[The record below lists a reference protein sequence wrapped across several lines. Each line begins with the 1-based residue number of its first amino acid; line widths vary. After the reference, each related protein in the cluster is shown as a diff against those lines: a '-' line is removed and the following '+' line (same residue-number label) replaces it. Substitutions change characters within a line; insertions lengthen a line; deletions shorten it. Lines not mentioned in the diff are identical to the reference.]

1 MIADR
6 TLLRLMDSNLAEANR
21 DQARFLAPCRLIEQN
36 DVLFTASGTRCPG
49 GPFNSVIGIADRCP
63 DPASTLG
70 AARALY
76 TELGRGF
83 TVYVR
88 AHLDAPLADACD
100 RGGLVRMA
108 DAPGMVLS
116 SRIAELLPG
125 PSIEIRTID
134 EPVGAAAFVDVVSA
148 AYPTIGLPA
157 EVTRKVF
164 SMPER
169 WLAPHMHY
177 MVLFDHEQP
186 AAAVMLHY
194 SHQLAGVYWVGTAP
208 EARGK
213 GHATVLMTHASNV
226 AFDHGARAV
235 ILQAT
240 PYGEPVYRKLGYR
253 EVTRY
258 PWYLAAR
265 G

>member
-1 MIADR
+1 
-6 TLLRLMDSNLAEANR
+6 
-21 DQARFLAPCRLIEQN
+21 
-36 DVLFTASGTRCPG
+36 V
-49 GPFNSVIGIADRCP
+49 
-63 DPASTLG
+63 
-70 AARALY
+70 ARAFY

-88 AHLDAPLADACD
+88 AHLDAALAQACEQ
-100 RGGLVRMA
+100 GGLTRMA
-108 DAPGMVLS
+108 DAPGM
-116 SRIAELLPG
+116 ALLRPIPDLALG
-125 PSIEIRTID
+125 PSTEIRTVID
-134 EPVGAAAFVDVVSA
+134 AAGAPAFVDVVSA

-157 EVTRKVF
+157 EVTKKVF

-177 MVLFDHEQP
+177 MVLFDHDVP
-186 AAAVMLHY
+186 AAALMLHF
-194 SHQLAGVYWVGTAP
+194 SHGLAGVYWVGTAP

-213 GHATVLMTHASNV
+213 GFATVLMTRASNL
-226 AFDHGARAV
+226 AFEHGARAV

-240 PYGEPVYRKLGYR
+240 PYGEPVYKKLGYE

-265 G
+265 V